1 MCVTWAING
10 RVGAA
15 MCVGI
20 LWMITLNFLTS
31 VKHHFKAT
39 RPHAFTVWYPQDHTH
54 LKQSEEGVES
64 VVCEDNMIVHSL
76 QGRKG
81 TRSMTIN

>member
-1 MCVTWAING
+1 MCG
-10 RVGAA
+10 QGYS
-15 MCVGI
+15 MDD
-20 LWMITLNFLTS
+20 FLTS

-39 RPHAFTVWYPQDHTH
+39 RPHTFTVWYPQDHTH